1 MKLSE
6 IDLAMSAI
14 LINPASSRATSE
26 LSSGLKDKPKK
37 IKVKEK
43 DVDKNKDKEIK
54 TDSLVE
60 ESPGEVK
67 NEEEAR
73 EERKA
78 TGRSVA
84 IVIFLS
90 LMCLAL
96 YHVIQRKTTILAGVS

>member
-1 MKLSE
+1 
-6 IDLAMSAI
+6 MSAI
-14 LINPASSRATSE
+14 LINSASSSKTSKE
-26 LSSGLKDKPKK
+26 FPSGIKEKPKK

-43 DVDKNKDKEIK
+43 EVDKIKEKDIK
-54 TDSLVE
+54 TESLE
-60 ESPGEVK
+60 ESPGPGEEV
-67 NEEEAR
+67 NDEEAR

-96 YHVIQRKTTILAGVS
+96 YHVIQRKTTILAGVSCLQ